1 VQPSPGVVKDGE
13 GAQGGKLCDQSISLL
28 KNEAT
33 GREVYLIGTAHVSQL
48 SAELVRDT
56 IRSQRPDT
64 VMIELD
70 KKRIKSSMGPK
81 REEPQ
86 SVWQL
91 LRSEFGRSGPSFGD
105 KVKGF
110 ESGLIGMVI
119 GGLYQKLNQMGF
131 SSGQE
136 FVVAVQEARA
146 LNATLVLGDRGVDK
160 TLQRLQESL
169 DESGWGAV
177 KAFASVQSK
186 NSNAALVA
194 SEMEGKSGGL
204 GGDKESLERTIES
217 LKERATVRELMGTLK
232 ESLPKVYQALIAER
246 DAFMSESLLQ
256 AGGEKTVAVVG
267 MAHLDG
273 IEAYLQDRG
282 FKMLPCS
289 LQ

>member
-1 VQPSPGVVKDGE
+1 
-13 GAQGGKLCDQSISLL
+13 
-28 KNEAT
+28 
-33 GREVYLIGTAHVSQL
+33 VSQL

-56 IRSQRPDT
+56 IRRQKPDT

-70 KKRIKSSMGPK
+70 KKRIKSSMGAK

-105 KVKGF
+105 KIKGF

-119 GGLYQKLNQMGF
+119 GGLYKKLNEMGF

-146 LNATLVLGDRGVDK
+146 LNATLVLGDRGVDQ

-177 KAFASVQSK
+177 KSFASVQSQT
-186 NSNAALVA
+186 SNAALIA
-194 SEMEGKSGGL
+194 SEVDGNKGL
-204 GGDKESLERTIES
+204 GGDKESLEKTIES
-217 LKERATVRELMGTLK
+217 LKERETVRELMATLK
-232 ESLPKVYQALIAER
+232 QSLPKVYQALIAER
-246 DAFMSESLLQ
+246 DEFMSNSLLK
-256 AGGEKTVAVVG
+256 AGGKRTVAVVG

-273 IEAYLQDRG
+273 IEAYLQDKG
-282 FKMLPCS
+282 YAMAPCS
-289 LQ
+289 L